1 MNSNLFQTILTVLLT
16 VSSIGTMLLLN
27 MGCTETVAGS
37 LNCAASTAP
46 AWLSPY
52 LAMTATGL
60 GFLKLVIAFFQGKLI
75 APTKV
80 VK

>member
-16 VSSIGTMLLLN
+16 ISSIGTMILLN
-27 MGCTETVAGS
+27 MGCLETPAGS
-37 LNCAASTAP
+37 LSCAAATAP
-46 AWLSPY
+46 AWLMPY
-52 LAMTATGL
+52 LAMIATGL